1 MLIVMLGSGYVGLV
15 SGACFADVGHH
26 VTCVDKHANK
36 IGRLRAGGIPI
47 YEPGLDGLV
56 TRNAAAGNLAF
67 TTELS
72 EAVGAADVVFIAVG
86 TPSRRGD
93 GHADLSYVRDAAREI
108 AGALS
113 GFTVIVTKRSEERRV
128 GKECVSTCRSRWSP
142 YH

>member
-1 MLIVMLGSGYVGLV
+1 MRIVMIGSGYVALV
-15 SGACFADVGHH
+15 SGACFADCGDH
-26 VTCVDKHANK
+26 VTCGDKDANK

-47 YEPGLDGLV
+47 DEPGLDGLV

-93 GHADLSYVRDAAREI
+93 GHADLSYVRDAEI
-108 AGALS
+108 GRAH
-113 GFTVIVTKRSEERRV
+113 V
-128 GKECVSTCRSRWSP
+128 
-142 YH
+142 